1 MRVLLVT
8 ALVVVIDQVSK
19 LLVKGFSIPSL
30 RIYHE
35 GLHLGES
42 IPLLGDFFRL
52 TFVENPGMAF
62 GIDTD
67 SKLVLTLFTL
77 LATVAIAAYMYH
89 IRDHALALRLALA
102 LILAGAIGNLVDRMF
117 YGILFGEGP
126 LFHGRVVDFFDV
138 DFFDISLGSFQLTR
152 WFVFNIADAAVSTGV
167 VLLLFT
173 HRHVEAEEISGSP
186 AEPPTP
192 PAAS

>member
-1 MRVLLVT
+1 MRVLAVT
-8 ALVVVIDQVSK
+8 ALVVLIDQVSK

-42 IPLLGDFFRL
+42 IQLLGDFFRL

-67 SKLVLTLFTL
+67 SKLILTLFTF
-77 LATVAIAAYMYH
+77 LATVAIAAYLYH
-89 IRDHALALRLALA
+89 IRDHALVVRLALA
-102 LILAGAIGNLVDRMF
+102 LILAGAIGNLIDRVF
-117 YGILFGEGP
+117 YGVLFGEAP
-126 LFHGRVVDFFDV
+126 LFHGKVVDFFDV
-138 DFFDISLGSFQLTR
+138 DFFDISIGSIQLTR
-152 WFVFNIADAAVSTGV
+152 WFVFNIADAAVSIGV
-167 VLLLFT
+167 ILLLFT
-173 HRHVEAEEISGSP
+173 HRHVESGEISTSP
-186 AEPPTP
+186 AGPPAP